1 MMSFLL
7 GFIAGLAM
15 GYGLVMLLSK
25 QPVADAPAQSKSGVG
40 AAP

>member
-1 MMSFLL
+1 MSFLL

-15 GYGLVMLLSK
+15 GYGLVMLLTK
-25 QPVADAPAQSKSGVG
+25 QPPSEALAQDRNGVG

>member
-1 MMSFLL
+1 MSFLL

-15 GYGLVMLLSK
+15 GYGLVMLLKK
-25 QPVADAPAQSKSGVG
+25 QPAPEAPLQAKSGVS